1 MAYTTKQSDNS
12 THNRIVCLSHVQCV
26 ERWSVSADQLE
37 ACMRYTLQAR
47 LSPAWNVVGR
57 HLIRGTIIGTACGAG
72 SMQLSGV
79 RPSVCL
85 SVPWQQ
91 RTSLDAVRSL
101 AGCGCTAPQ
110 HGAQQQMFTVDGR
123 ACYCRYRRGLFP
135 PDTPGCDRSG
145 WRGRGSL
152 LTLPSLQGVP
162 RTNCALRIKKCAP
175 RISSGIYFLS

>member
-1 MAYTTKQSDNS
+1 MT
-12 THNRIVCLSHVQCV
+12 
-26 ERWSVSADQLE
+26 ADQLE

-79 RPSVCL
+79 RTSVCL
-85 SVPWQQ
+85 S
-91 RTSLDAVRSL
+91 VRSL

-110 HGAQQQMFTVDGR
+110 HGAQQQMFTIDGR
-123 ACYCRYRRGLFP
+123 ACYSRYRRGLFP

-152 LTLPSLQGVP
+152 RTLPSLQGVP
-162 RTNCALRIKKCAP
+162 RTDCALRIKKCAP
-175 RISSGIYFLS
+175 RISSGIYFLSTS